1 MLYFDHMTKPF
12 QGYEINEKDIDS
24 ALRYLIYEKKQK
36 NPTRKDAIA
45 LLRDKNAIS
54 HIAAHKIAE
63 DEQSGKIDPVKLK
76 KD

>member
-1 MLYFDHMTKPF
+1 MTKTF
-12 QGYEINEKDIDS
+12 QGYEINEKDIDT

-45 LLRDKNAIS
+45 LLNEKNAIS
-54 HIAAHKIAE
+54 HITAHKVVE
-63 DEQSGKIDPVKLK
+63 DEQSGKIEPVKLQ